1 MKARKIEVDTNLS
14 LKLDKER
21 AIKVLSEYPGVVSA
35 IINNDQNLEVRV
47 GGRNMS
53 SRRNNM
59 EDVLIYLYYSGAT
72 SWKTEGF
79 MIFKKLEALLF
90 RYSSK
95 KNPR

>member
-14 LKLDKER
+14 LKLDKEK

-35 IINNDQNLEVRV
+35 INNDQNLEVRV
-47 GGRNMS
+47 GGSNMS

-79 MIFKKLEALLF
+79 MIFKKLETLLF
-90 RYSSK
+90 RHSSK